1 MNGRL
6 ALIKSQLLLSNYV
19 SCLLAALSWLSAEWD
34 ISGSLPGIR
43 AIPLHWAWTQ
53 FSIMGISE
61 SSWGSREVT
70 LEFSWVNP
78 ADWVLFQSG
87 DSEPKAGGDHGG
99 VGFMEDPQ
107 SPTPLQA
114 PHKSIWKNVYNSC
127 SIFAS
132 TWQNSATWWS
142 HRAKNILF
150 SPHVQVFIPHVQLS
164 LSIFISYSFNISF
177 YIYTFL
183 YFQLLLDFF
192 CMYSSFY
199 STCSSFIQH
208 IWSLDF
214 TLLPRFG
221 CIYSSFTY
229 FQFSS
234 HKGKKTENFCNF
246 CIYTGFFV
254 YIDISF
260 QILNFHSVY

>member
-43 AIPLHWAWTQ
+43 AIPLHWAWTE

-70 LEFSWVNP
+70 LEFSWDNP
-78 ADWVLFQSG
+78 ADGVLFQSG
-87 DSEPKAGGDHGG
+87 DGEPKAGGDHEGF
-99 VGFMEDPQ
+99 GFMEDPQ
-107 SPTPLQA
+107 SSTPLQA

-142 HRAKNILF
+142 HRAKTFAHMFNFHSVYLF
-150 SPHVQVFIPHVQLS
+150 H
-164 LSIFISYSFNISF
+164 ISSAFF
-177 YIYTFL
+177 CIYVFL

-192 CMYSSFY
+192 AYIQVFIPHVHLSFNIFKVWILHY
-199 STCSSFIQH
+199 FPDLGLYIQLSHIFSF
-208 IWSLDF
+208 
-214 TLLPRFG
+214 LPINSG
-221 CIYSSFTY
+221 V
-229 FQFSS
+229 
-234 HKGKKTENFCNF
+234 
-246 CIYTGFFV
+246 FV

-260 QILNFHSVY
+260 QILNFHSVYLRFLFLYVQHFC

>member
-78 ADWVLFQSG
+78 ADGVLFQSR

-164 LSIFISYSFNISF
+164 LSIFISYSFSFFLHIRFSIFSAFIRFFLHIFKFLFHMFIFHSTYLKFGF
-177 YIYTFL
+177 YIISQIWMYIFI
-183 YFQLLLDFF
+183 FHIFSVFF
-192 CMYSSFY
+192 
-199 STCSSFIQH
+199 
-208 IWSLDF
+208 
-214 TLLPRFG
+214 P
-221 CIYSSFTY
+221 
-229 FQFSS
+229 
-234 HKGKKTENFCNF
+234 
-246 CIYTGFFV
+246 
-254 YIDISF
+254 
-260 QILNFHSVY
+260 

>member
-78 ADWVLFQSG
+78 ADGVLFQSG

-107 SPTPLQA
+107 SPTRHHINPYE
-114 PHKSIWKNVYNSC
+114 KMFI
-127 SIFAS
+127 I
-132 TWQNSATWWS
+132 
-142 HRAKNILF
+142 
-150 SPHVQVFIPHVQLS
+150 HVQS
-164 LSIFISYSFNISF
+164 LPQPDRTVPPGGHIEQRISSLATCSSFYSTCSTFNFIFISYSFNIFFTYTLFYIFSF
-177 YIYTFL
+177 Y
-183 YFQLLLDFF
+183 
-192 CMYSSFY
+192 
-199 STCSSFIQH
+199 
-208 IWSLDF
+208 
-214 TLLPRFG
+214 
-221 CIYSSFTY
+221 
-229 FQFSS
+229 
-234 HKGKKTENFCNF
+234 
-246 CIYTGFFV
+246 
-254 YIDISF
+254 
-260 QILNFHSVY
+260 

>member
-78 ADWVLFQSG
+78 ADGVLFQSG

-114 PHKSIWKNVYNSC
+114 PHKSIWKNYNSC

-164 LSIFISYSFNISF
+164 LSIFISYSFNIFFLHIHFSIFSAFIRFFLHIFKFLFHMFIFHSTYLKFGF
-177 YIYTFL
+177 YITSQIWMYIFI
-183 YFQLLLDFF
+183 FHIFSVFF
-192 CMYSSFY
+192 
-199 STCSSFIQH
+199 
-208 IWSLDF
+208 
-214 TLLPRFG
+214 P
-221 CIYSSFTY
+221 
-229 FQFSS
+229 
-234 HKGKKTENFCNF
+234 
-246 CIYTGFFV
+246 
-254 YIDISF
+254 
-260 QILNFHSVY
+260 

>member
-78 ADWVLFQSG
+78 ADGVLFQSG

-132 TWQNSATWWS
+132 TWQNSATRWS

-164 LSIFISYSFNISF
+164 LSIFISYSFSFFLHIRFSIFSAFIRFFLHIFKFLFHMFIFHSTYLKFGF
-177 YIYTFL
+177 YIISQIWMCIFI
-183 YFQLLLDFF
+183 FHIFSVFF
-192 CMYSSFY
+192 
-199 STCSSFIQH
+199 
-208 IWSLDF
+208 
-214 TLLPRFG
+214 P
-221 CIYSSFTY
+221 
-229 FQFSS
+229 
-234 HKGKKTENFCNF
+234 
-246 CIYTGFFV
+246 
-254 YIDISF
+254 
-260 QILNFHSVY
+260 

>member
-1 MNGRL
+1 
-6 ALIKSQLLLSNYV
+6 
-19 SCLLAALSWLSAEWD
+19 
-34 ISGSLPGIR
+34 
-43 AIPLHWAWTQ
+43 
-53 FSIMGISE
+53 MGISE

-78 ADWVLFQSG
+78 ADGVLFQSG

-164 LSIFISYSFNISF
+164 LSIFISYSFNIFF

-192 CMYSSFY
+192 CIYSSFY

-214 TLLPRFG
+214 TLLPRLG

-229 FQFSS
+229 IYRV
-234 HKGKKTENFCNF
+234 F
-246 CIYTGFFV
+246 CIYWYF
-254 YIDISF
+254 IPNIKLSF
-260 QILNFHSVY
+260 CILKVFIFICSTFLLKT

>member
-78 ADWVLFQSG
+78 ADGVLFQSG
-87 DSEPKAGGDHGG
+87 DSETKAGGDHGG

-164 LSIFISYSFNISF
+164 LSIFISYSFNIFFLHIHFSIFSAFIRIFLHIFKFLFHMFIFHSTYLKFGF
-177 YIYTFL
+177 YITSQIWMYIFI
-183 YFQLLLDFF
+183 FHIFSVFF
-192 CMYSSFY
+192 
-199 STCSSFIQH
+199 
-208 IWSLDF
+208 
-214 TLLPRFG
+214 P
-221 CIYSSFTY
+221 
-229 FQFSS
+229 
-234 HKGKKTENFCNF
+234 
-246 CIYTGFFV
+246 
-254 YIDISF
+254 
-260 QILNFHSVY
+260 

>member
-78 ADWVLFQSG
+78 ADGVLFQSG
-87 DSEPKAGGDHGG
+87 DSEPKAGGDHGE

-164 LSIFISYSFNISF
+164 LSIFISYIFSFF
-177 YIYTFL
+177 FCIYVFL

-192 CMYSSFY
+192 AYIQVFIPHVHLSFNIFKVWILHY
-199 STCSSFIQH
+199 FPDLGLYIRLSHIFSF
-208 IWSLDF
+208 
-214 TLLPRFG
+214 LP
-221 CIYSSFTY
+221 INS
-229 FQFSS
+229 
-234 HKGKKTENFCNF
+234 
-246 CIYTGFFV
+246 GFFV

>member
-78 ADWVLFQSG
+78 ADGVLFQSG

-107 SPTPLQA
+107 TPYRHHINPYEKMFIIHAQSLPQPDRTVPPGGHIEQRISSLA
-114 PHKSIWKNVYNSC
+114 HMFK
-127 SIFAS
+127 F
-132 TWQNSATWWS
+132 
-142 HRAKNILF
+142 LF
-150 SPHVQVFIPHVQLS
+150 HMF
-164 LSIFISYSFNISF
+164 
-177 YIYTFL
+177 
-183 YFQLLLDFF
+183 
-192 CMYSSFY
+192 
-199 STCSSFIQH
+199 
-208 IWSLDF
+208 
-214 TLLPRFG
+214 
-221 CIYSSFTY
+221 
-229 FQFSS
+229 
-234 HKGKKTENFCNF
+234 
-246 CIYTGFFV
+246 
-254 YIDISF
+254 
-260 QILNFHSVY
+260 NFHSVYLFHIALTFFFTYTLFYIFSFY